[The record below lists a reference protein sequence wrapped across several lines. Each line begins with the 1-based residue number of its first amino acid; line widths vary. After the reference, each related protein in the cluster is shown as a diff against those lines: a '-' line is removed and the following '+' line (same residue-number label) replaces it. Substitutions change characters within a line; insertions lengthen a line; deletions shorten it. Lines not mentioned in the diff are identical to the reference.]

1 MTLSWL
7 VLVFHQTCLKMA
19 QVFLINLWG
28 KISKANTIPFCFRC
42 SVENCSIPSLILTW
56 TFYFYVFIYL
66 FIYLFLLIHKI
77 LGIKGCRNHPFMSQ
91 NLYSALNLIFIC
103 YIQPNFML
111 KMSCSCFS
119 LFLRSSGVNI
129 ASNAQTEVRLKLPFL
144 RLHWIAEKRI
154 RLILR
159 ELLENEFRNMM
170 PSLAALMTVSF
181 QSSGNSEAAWENG
194 AKALGKKRR
203 AEERDGETK
212 VQLHCLP
219 QDFNCATK

>member
-1 MTLSWL
+1 
-7 VLVFHQTCLKMA
+7 
-19 QVFLINLWG
+19 
-28 KISKANTIPFCFRC
+28 
-42 SVENCSIPSLILTW
+42 
-56 TFYFYVFIYL
+56 
-66 FIYLFLLIHKI
+66 
-77 LGIKGCRNHPFMSQ
+77 MSQ

-111 KMSCSCFS
+111 EMSCSCLP

-170 PSLAALMTVSF
+170 PSLAAFMTVSF
-181 QSSGNSEAAWENG
+181 QSSGNSEAA
-194 AKALGKKRR
+194 
-203 AEERDGETK
+203 
-212 VQLHCLP
+212 
-219 QDFNCATK
+219 